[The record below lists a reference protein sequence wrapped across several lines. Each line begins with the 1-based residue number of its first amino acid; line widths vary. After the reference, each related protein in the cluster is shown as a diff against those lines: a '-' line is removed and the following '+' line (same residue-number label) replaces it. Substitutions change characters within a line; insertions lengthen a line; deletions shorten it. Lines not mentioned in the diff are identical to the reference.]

1 MRAIHTHKY
10 YGIDYALESGV
21 PNYEF
26 ANWGNWFVVEC
37 MYFFSYIVSLM
48 LFLFCSFWIKF
59 KSIRKK
65 KYDFLQ
71 EDGI

>member
-1 MRAIHTHKY
+1 
-10 YGIDYALESGV
+10 
-21 PNYEF
+21 
-26 ANWGNWFVVEC
+26 
-37 MYFFSYIVSLM
+37 M

-71 EDGI
+71 EDGIESEIKLMDFNGVWNSKDSDDFLRYLKWEAF